1 MFCIG
6 TNSTSK
12 VRRGKQLFQR
22 ISAKRYANLKDC
34 AYLRVW
40 PRHEAEI
47 ASVLGIK
54 AGSLFLSKPQFRRA
68 MFVSVR
74 KLSCHFVQ
82 IFPSKL
88 SKRTMIGDSQFSTF
102 IFLDLETTGF
112 RKPVEITEL
121 SMIAVERAHI
131 IDSSKTKSIPRLL
144 DKLTTCVRPTKEI
157 ELSASMVTCLS
168 NEDLEK
174 KKEFD
179 IKLGEVVRSFIVR
192 QPQPTCLVAH
202 NGDTFDFKILVS
214 HLDAVGITLPV
225 SVYATDSLKA
235 FRKQHNEVKTESHN
249 EENTEKTANGKPTR
263 FSCSLKNLYNS
274 FVGGEFENAHSA
286 EGDAFALLQL
296 VVHKPDV
303 LEYLEKGAHE
313 FCREDS
319 TNHSS
324 KKQRVPLDEKDASQV
339 QDEYF
344 SQLEKE
350 GPL

>member
-1 MFCIG
+1 M
-6 TNSTSK
+6 
-12 VRRGKQLFQR
+12 
-22 ISAKRYANLKDC
+22 
-34 AYLRVW
+34 
-40 PRHEAEI
+40 
-47 ASVLGIK
+47 SVLGVE
-54 AGSLFLSKPQFRRA
+54 AGSML
-68 MFVSVR
+68 VGVR
-74 KLSCHFVQ
+74 KFLCHFVQ
-82 IFPSKL
+82 ILPSKL

-131 IDSSKTKSIPRLL
+131 IESSKTKSIPRLL

-179 IKLGEVVRSFIVR
+179 IKLGEVVKSFIMR

-235 FRKQHNEVKTESHN
+235 FRKQHKEAKNESHN
-249 EENTEKTANGKPTR
+249 GEKTEKTENEKPTR

-286 EGDAFALLQL
+286 EGDASALLRL

-303 LEYLEKGAHE
+303 LEYLEEGAHE
-313 FCREDS
+313 LCNQGS
-319 TNHSS
+319 TKHSS
-324 KKQRVPLDEKDASQV
+324 KKPRVSLDDKDASQV

-350 GPL
+350 GRL

>member
-1 MFCIG
+1 M
-6 TNSTSK
+6 
-12 VRRGKQLFQR
+12 
-22 ISAKRYANLKDC
+22 
-34 AYLRVW
+34 
-40 PRHEAEI
+40 
-47 ASVLGIK
+47 SVG
-54 AGSLFLSKPQFRRA
+54 
-68 MFVSVR
+68 VR
-74 KLSCHFVQ
+74 KFSSLFVQ

-88 SKRTMIGDSQFSTF
+88 AKRTMIGDSQFSTF
-102 IFLDLETTGF
+102 IFLDLETTGL

-131 IDSSKTKSIPRLL
+131 IDSSKTKSVPRLL
-144 DKLTTCVRPTKEI
+144 DKFTTCVRPTKEI
-157 ELSASMVTCLS
+157 ESQASMVTCIS

-179 IKLGEVVRSFIVR
+179 IELGGVVRSFIMR
-192 QPQPTCLVAH
+192 QQQPTCLVAH
-202 NGDTFDFKILVS
+202 NGDNFDFKILVS
-214 HLDAVGITLPV
+214 HLDTVGITMPK

-235 FRKQHNEVKTESHN
+235 FRNQHKEAKNDSHN
-249 EENTEKTANGKPTR
+249 GEITEETGNGKPKR

-286 EGDAFALLQL
+286 EGDALALLRL

-313 FCREDS
+313 LCCQDS
-319 TNHSS
+319 AKHSS
-324 KKQRVPLDEKDASQV
+324 KKPRVSLDEKDANQV

-350 GPL
+350 GLL